1 MEILD
6 CTLRDGGYY
15 TKWNFSKDLV
25 NNYLRTV
32 SKLPINNVELGYF
45 SNNKD
50 DNGLFYHLNEDVI
63 LKTKKILRKNQKI
76 YAMINLKEIS
86 NNKEILS
93 ILQNKGKIIDGIRF
107 AVPHNQIEKF
117 LSIIILIRKNFKNLK
132 INANI
137 MYLSKW
143 WKNEEILKKIFS
155 NLAGKVDAISF
166 VDSYGSLT
174 PKETQNFFYKAK
186 DYFETKTKIGCH
198 FHNNSGLALAN
209 SLIAY
214 DNGCQIIDSTF
225 TGMGRGAGNAETE
238 LLLGILS
245 SKNKKISG
253 FELNFLLEQFTELKK
268 KLEWGSSFA
277 YAFAAANGFSQSEMM
292 DLIQNR
298 RLDPGT
304 AVKVISNKKKNLGKI
319 EFNNIKSLKKIKNP
333 KYPPVIIG
341 GGSSFLDY
349 GEFFFESLN
358 SKTPIVLSGSRALFN
373 FVKLKIRIKNPTI
386 LILSGSEIKKITLY
400 KNKNL
405 LNDINLFGIIA
416 EKDFFPKNLK
426 LNKKIKLVK
435 SNSIALNP
443 ILLSGLAFKE
453 LKIKNFN
460 VAFFDGNPET
470 EKGRIVMK
478 ETQESIIRLKNL
490 GVKSQSLTNTF
501 LDIKKI
507 NSFIND

>member
-1 MEILD
+1 M
-6 CTLRDGGYY
+6 
-15 TKWNFSKDLV
+15 
-25 NNYLRTV
+25 
-32 SKLPINNVELGYF
+32 
-45 SNNKD
+45 
-50 DNGLFYHLNEDVI
+50 
-63 LKTKKILRKNQKI
+63 
-76 YAMINLKEIS
+76 
-86 NNKEILS
+86 
-93 ILQNKGKIIDGIRF
+93 
-107 AVPHNQIEKF
+107 
-117 LSIIILIRKNFKNLK
+117 
-132 INANI
+132 
-137 MYLSKW
+137 
-143 WKNEEILKKIFS
+143 
-155 NLAGKVDAISF
+155 
-166 VDSYGSLT
+166 
-174 PKETQNFFYKAK
+174 
-186 DYFETKTKIGCH
+186 
-198 FHNNSGLALAN
+198 
-209 SLIAY
+209 
-214 DNGCQIIDSTF
+214 
-225 TGMGRGAGNAETE
+225 
-238 LLLGILS
+238 
-245 SKNKKISG
+245 
-253 FELNFLLEQFTELKK
+253 
-268 KLEWGSSFA
+268 GSSFA

-349 GEFFFESLN
+349 GEFFESLN

-453 LKIKNFN
+453 LK
-460 VAFFDGNPET
+460 
-470 EKGRIVMK
+470 
-478 ETQESIIRLKNL
+478 
-490 GVKSQSLTNTF
+490 
-501 LDIKKI
+501 
-507 NSFIND
+507 

>member
-1 MEILD
+1 
-6 CTLRDGGYY
+6 
-15 TKWNFSKDLV
+15 
-25 NNYLRTV
+25 
-32 SKLPINNVELGYF
+32 
-45 SNNKD
+45 
-50 DNGLFYHLNEDVI
+50 
-63 LKTKKILRKNQKI
+63 
-76 YAMINLKEIS
+76 MINLKEIS

-245 SKNKKISG
+245 SKNKRYQD
-253 FELNFLLEQFTELKK
+253 LN
-268 KLEWGSSFA
+268 
-277 YAFAAANGFSQSEMM
+277 
-292 DLIQNR
+292 
-298 RLDPGT
+298 
-304 AVKVISNKKKNLGKI
+304 
-319 EFNNIKSLKKIKNP
+319 
-333 KYPPVIIG
+333 
-341 GGSSFLDY
+341 
-349 GEFFFESLN
+349 
-358 SKTPIVLSGSRALFN
+358 
-373 FVKLKIRIKNPTI
+373 
-386 LILSGSEIKKITLY
+386 
-400 KNKNL
+400 
-405 LNDINLFGIIA
+405 
-416 EKDFFPKNLK
+416 
-426 LNKKIKLVK
+426 
-435 SNSIALNP
+435 
-443 ILLSGLAFKE
+443 
-453 LKIKNFN
+453 
-460 VAFFDGNPET
+460 
-470 EKGRIVMK
+470 
-478 ETQESIIRLKNL
+478 
-490 GVKSQSLTNTF
+490 
-501 LDIKKI
+501 
-507 NSFIND
+507 